1 MPATDYTAHLI
12 GDAIANG
19 TAYQGPA
26 TVHLAL
32 TTTVPT
38 AAVVGTEVTLGSYA
52 RVSFAQSGWT
62 NNGAGGLTNT
72 ADISFPEATANYDAD
87 VVAVQAYDDDGAP
100 VGNDLWWIELTTPKT
115 ITTGQTPKFLAGDL
129 VLTVV

>member
-12 GDAIANG
+12 GDALANG

-26 TVHLAL
+26 TVFLAL

-38 AAVVGTEVTLGSYA
+38 AAVVGTEVTLGGYL

-72 ADISFPEATANYDAD
+72 ADIAFPEATANYDAD
-87 VVAVQAYDDDGAP
+87 VVAVQAYDDDGVP

-115 ITTGQTPKFLAGDL
+115 VLAGQTPKFLAGDL
-129 VLTVV
+129 VLSVI